1 MVGVRSSSNN
11 NDNISSLMAAAVVAI
26 VSLLLLSSFVGVASG
41 DDETNATPSLEEY
54 AALDPTALAERA
66 RGRAAGCGRHGAS
79 CTGVNPRTP
88 SLSCSPDVRRRRVIG
103 RRREDRRA
111 KGEQSR
117 FTRRWRGGGGIRG
130 RGH

>member
-54 AALDPTALAERA
+54 AVLDPTAPPTPNELRA
-66 RGRAAGCGRHGAS
+66 HICL
-79 CTGVNPRTP
+79 RTYM
-88 SLSCSPDVRRRRVIG
+88 
-103 RRREDRRA
+103 A
-111 KGEQSR
+111 K
-117 FTRRWRGGGGIRG
+117 
-130 RGH
+130 